1 MGKIINYAQVSSLAS
16 GNVFPVDGVNG
27 TKTITAQN
35 AANSLPGFVASDPLF
50 AMLDEIAAPGL
61 HRSIF
66 RGKSLGTAVT
76 AEQKA
81 QIRAG
86 TFKGLWLGDY
96 WTIGG
101 KVYRIVDFDYWLNC
115 GDTAFTM
122 HHVVVMPDKVM
133 YSAKMNDSNVTTGGY
148 VGSKMYTDNL
158 ADAKTTLESAFGDTL
173 LTHRSYLV
181 NAVTDGKPSAGAWV
195 DSKVDLPNEVM
206 MYGCSFFTPKNDGT
220 TIPTLYTIDNS
231 QLALMAACP
240 KFIKTRETYWLR
252 DVVSAAYFAHVVFN
266 GVAAY
271 SNSASSSAGVRPV
284 IAVG

>member
-1 MGKIINYAQVSSLAS
+1 MGKIINYAQVSSLVA

-35 AANSLPGFVASDPLF
+35 AADSLAGFVLSDPLF

-66 RGKSLGTAVT
+66 RGKNLGGEVT

-96 WTIGG
+96 WTINS

-115 GDTAFTM
+115 GDTAFTA

-133 YSAKMNDSNVTTGGY
+133 YNAKMNDSNVTTGGY

-158 ADAKTTLESAFGDTL
+158 TDAKATLQAAFGDSL

-181 NAVTDGKPSAGAWV
+181 NAVTNGKPSAGAWV
-195 DSKVDLPNEVM
+195 DSQVDLPNEVM
-206 MYGCSFFTPKNDGT
+206 MYGCPFFTPKNDGS

-252 DVVSAAYFAHVVFN
+252 DVVSAANFAFVNDH
-266 GVAAY
+266 GLTVANAA
-271 SNSASSSAGVRPV
+271 SNSLGVRPV